1 MYYRFIYYMDYEEK
15 YKELTS
21 GLLKCVNPLDDE
33 YSNLS
38 GFEKCV
44 LVLRL
49 NEYTYGEIQAK
60 LGMPAKKLIRNVLL
74 KVNPELINTEQIKK
88 IRTTPELRVIG
99 ILKANNRWTFDLDE
113 FGESDFE
120 IIDDKLWF
128 TDEYGY
134 KSKFAGYD
142 ERTQR
147 SILKNI
153 SDILHLGL
161 DV

>member
-1 MYYRFIYYMDYEEK
+1 MDYEEK

-33 YSNLS
+33 YSELS

-74 KVNPELINTEQIKK
+74 KINPELINTEQIKK

-99 ILKANNRWTFDLDE
+99 ILKANNKWAFDLDE

-120 IIDDKLWF
+120 VIDKELWF
-128 TDEYGY
+128 TDEFGY
-134 KSKFAGYD
+134 KSKFNDYD
-142 ERTQR
+142 ERTQK

-153 SDILHLGL
+153 CNILNLHIEI
-161 DV
+161 